1 MEDITALTL
10 TQMEE
15 EEVDNGKEK
24 PVPYVAI
31 IVLVMVSGIYEHR
44 RKVIL
49 VLPKCYNFRKEGS
62 KFLRFCERRR
72 ERTGTSRIDWIGND
86 GVIQLLRIL
95 KKQKCVEI
103 FNR

>member
-1 MEDITALTL
+1 MEDITALAL

-49 VLPKCYNFRKEGS
+49 VLPKC
-62 KFLRFCERRR
+62 
-72 ERTGTSRIDWIGND
+72 
-86 GVIQLLRIL
+86 
-95 KKQKCVEI
+95 
-103 FNR
+103 